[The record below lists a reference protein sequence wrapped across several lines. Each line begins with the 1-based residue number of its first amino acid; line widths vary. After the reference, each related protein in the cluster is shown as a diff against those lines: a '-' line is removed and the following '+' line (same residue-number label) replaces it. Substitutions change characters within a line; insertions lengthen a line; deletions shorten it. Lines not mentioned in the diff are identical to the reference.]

1 MAELADLQNQEDEGV
16 INDAP
21 IAEGGPQEAIEN
33 AAPEKLSLR
42 QTLEKSVETVRQAE
56 TKADKA
62 GRLHAPDGKFAPKTS
77 DTASPATAETKSPAP
92 EKDAQPS
99 EPSKVAGPPPGWS
112 PESKAL
118 YATLPD
124 AIKRDLLKREEE
136 VSSGFKK
143 YSDDNKRYQEIEQA
157 LAPARP
163 VYQQHGVQS
172 DAEAIKRLFTWE
184 AAIRSNPAQAI
195 PALARQYGI
204 NLSQS
209 SPQSETPSDGS
220 QEIPA
225 HLRPVLD
232 QFGQIS
238 QKVTTLESELQRSRE
253 ERVSQ
258 ELSAFAKDKPHFEK
272 VRVRMGQLIQAG
284 AVQPNDLDGAYQQ
297 AIWADPEIRATLI
310 KEQAEKQAADLKKAE
325 QQRAQSARTAA
336 ISPSGRAPTRPATNG
351 GEKPKGVRGTLMAS
365 IKELQDQ
372 RA

>member
-1 MAELADLQNQEDEGV
+1 MELADLQNQENEGV

-21 IAEGGPQEAIEN
+21 IAEGGAQEAIEN
-33 AAPEKLSLR
+33 AVPERLSLR
-42 QTLEKSVETVRQAE
+42 ETLEKSVETVRQSEA
-56 TKADKA
+56 KADKA
-62 GRLHAPDGKFAPKTS
+62 GRLHAADGKFAPKS
-77 DTASPATAETKSPAP
+77 GDTAEPATAETKSPAP

-124 AIKRDLLKREEE
+124 PIKRDMLKREEE

-157 LAPARP
+157 LAPVRP

-195 PALARQYGI
+195 SALARQYGV

-225 HLRPVLD
+225 HLRPALD
-232 QFGQIS
+232 QVGSIS
-238 QKVTTLESELQRSRE
+238 QQVNSLQGELQRSRE

-258 ELSAFAKDKPHFEK
+258 ELSAFSKDKPHFEK

-284 AVQPNDLDGAYQQ
+284 AVQPSDLDGAYQQ
-297 AIWADPEIRATLI
+297 AIWADPDIRAALI
-310 KEQAEKQAADLKKAE
+310 KEQADKQAADLKKAE

-336 ISPSGRAPTRPATNG
+336 ISPSGRAPSKAAGNG
-351 GEKPKGVRGTLMAS
+351 VEKPKGVRGSLMSAV
-365 IKELQDQ
+365 KELQDN

>member
-1 MAELADLQNQEDEGV
+1 MELADLQNQENEGV

-21 IAEGGPQEAIEN
+21 IADGGPQEAIEN
-33 AAPEKLSLR
+33 SAPEKLSLR
-42 QTLEKSVETVRQAE
+42 ETIEKNFKDASKDERPRDPT
-56 TKADKA
+56 
-62 GRLHAPDGKFAPKTS
+62 GKFATKVG
-77 DTASPATAETKSPAP
+77 DTAPVATAETKSPAP

-124 AIKRDLLKREEE
+124 PIKRDMLKREEE

-143 YSDDNKRYQEIEQA
+143 YSDDNKRYQDIEQA

-172 DAEAIKRLFTWE
+172 DAEAIKNLFAWE
-184 AAIRSNPAQAI
+184 ASFRNPATRETAFRN
-195 PALARQYGI
+195 LAQRYGF

-225 HLRPVLD
+225 HLRPVID
-232 QFGQIS
+232 QVGTIS
-238 QKVTTLESELQRSRE
+238 QQVNSLQSELQRSRE

-258 ELSAFAKDKPHFEK
+258 ELSAFSKDKPHFEK

-297 AIWADPEIRATLI
+297 AIWADPDIRASLI
-310 KEQAEKQAADLKKAE
+310 KEQADKQAAELKKAE

-336 ISPSGRAPTRPATNG
+336 ISPSGRAPTRPAANG
-351 GEKPKGVRGTLMAS
+351 SEKPQGVRGTLMAS
-365 IKELQDQ
+365 IKELQDN